1 MKNDLAICA
10 IVGEQDARYYIQDWL
25 SFHRALGVSHFY
37 LYWNNQLPILT
48 GDDLSV
54 KPWPYSGGQIIAY
67 NDFLNN
73 GWKEKYC
80 LICDIDEF
88 LCCDDSFDLDAV
100 DFDVMLLNWK
110 IFGSCGE
117 TQYKPEPVWKRF
129 KTPAPIDAVYNDELP
144 YPVTENW
151 HVKSVV
157 KNNGKPKVFVNPHN
171 CIVNCVGGKYV
182 NAVGNE
188 CRNSP
193 WKTPVW
199 SGAWLNHYCTKS
211 RGEWE
216 ARRLYKADACG
227 NRIDTYKLERWY
239 KNLEDSYAKEKC

>member
-1 MKNDLAICA
+1 MRTTIWP
-10 IVGEQDARYYIQDWL
+10 IGY
-25 SFHRALGVSHFY
+25 LGTELCGIKQFY
-37 LYWNNQLPILT
+37 LYANGCDIEEQS
-48 GDDLSV
+48 DVKV
-54 KPWPYSGGQIIAY
+54 KPWPYAGGQIPAY

-73 GWKEKYC
+73 GWKEQYC

-88 LCCDDSFDLDAV
+88 LCCDESFDLDAV

-117 TQYKPEPVWKRF
+117 THYKPEPVWERF

-144 YPVTENW
+144 FPVTENW
-151 HVKSVV
+151 HVKSIV

-171 CIVNCVGGKYV
+171 CIVNCAGGKYV

-199 SGAWLNHYCTKS
+199 SGAWLNHYITKS

-216 ARRLYKADACG
+216 ARRLYRADACG
-227 NRIDTYKLERWY
+227 NRINTNKLNRWY
-239 KNLEDSYAKEKC
+239 KNLEDSYAKEEKH